1 MKIAIDAL
9 GIHYFG
15 GGRTATLNLFETLFA
30 IDSQN
35 EYLVFLSQYEPSL
48 NTQAGNITQRIAPVK
63 NRFLVR
69 IWAQLFMPRAVQ
81 GYDLVHFSKNLGIFG
96 TSIPA
101 VITMYDLTT
110 LIHPE
115 LFPWFDVW
123 YWRIIQKQTM
133 LKAKMIIA
141 ISENTADDIIR
152 FYQVPRERIRV
163 IYPAYANHF
172 KPASKEEIAFIRD
185 RYRIPEVYILHVGR
199 IDRKKNLTVLVRAFA
214 EFRKQTRF
222 KGKLVLVGE
231 EYMKIRDTNLHPT
244 IEQLELKDE
253 VIFTGRVPDCDVPA
267 LYSGALV
274 TVSTSLHEGF
284 GLAHVEAMACGSPL
298 IASSAGAG
306 KEVLDDAAIF
316 IETIDTKSI
325 VEALIRVVED
335 PTLRQEIQERGL
347 ARSGHF
353 RGENSARQ
361 TLRLYEELVF
371 E

>member
-15 GGRTATLNLFETLFA
+15 GGRTSTLNLFETLFA

-35 EYLVFLSQYEPSL
+35 EYLIFLSQFEPSF
-48 NTQAGNITQRIAPVK
+48 NTPAGNVTQRIAPVK
-63 NRFLVR
+63 NRFLLR
-69 IWAQLFMPRAVQ
+69 LWAQFVIPLAVQ
-81 GYDLVHFSKNLGIFG
+81 GYDLMHFAKHLG
-96 TSIPA
+96 
-101 VITMYDLTT
+101 VIGISVPKVVTMYDLTT
-110 LIHPE
+110 LIHPD
-115 LFPWFDVW
+115 LFPWFEVW
-123 YWRIIQKQTM
+123 YWRNIQKHTLQN
-133 LKAKMIIA
+133 ANMIIA

-152 FYQVPRERIRV
+152 FYQVPSERIRV

-172 KPASKEEIAFIRD
+172 KPATNDEIACVRE

-253 VIFTGRVPDCDVPA
+253 VILTGRVPDVDVPA

-298 IASSAGAG
+298 IASSAGAAREILG
-306 KEVLDDAAIF
+306 EAAMF
-316 IETIDTKSI
+316 IDRIDTESI
-325 VEALIRVVED
+325 VEALIRVSED
-335 PTLRQEIQERGL
+335 PTLRQEIRERGL
-347 ARSGHF
+347 VRSGHF